1 MNKNSTINSSTSSST
16 SLCSS
21 VMGVSKREMEAK
33 RAVMTARN
41 KLNHIPALVEEK
53 RVSLK
58 DLAREELYAGS
69 KLGVAIAFAS
79 LSNHRKELY
88 ARYGRYQIKT
98 TYDTGDMMWHI
109 YLM

>member
-1 MNKNSTINSSTSSST
+1 MKNSTTNQTSSTST
-16 SLCSS
+16 SFYSP
-21 VMGVSKREMEAK
+21 VMVVSKNEMEAK
-33 RAVMTARN
+33 RAAMTARN

-53 RVSLK
+53 RISLK
-58 DLAREELYAGS
+58 DLAREELCAGS

-88 ARYGRYQIKT
+88 NRYGRYQIKT
-98 TYDTGDMMWHI
+98 VYDIGDMMWHI

>member
-1 MNKNSTINSSTSSST
+1 MNKNSTTNQTSST
-16 SLCSS
+16 SLYSP
-21 VMGVSKREMEAK
+21 VMVVSKREMEVK
-33 RAVMTARN
+33 RAAMTARN

-53 RVSLK
+53 RISLK

-88 ARYGRYQIKT
+88 NRYGRYQIKT
-98 TYDTGDMMWHI
+98 VYDSEDMMWHI

>member
-1 MNKNSTINSSTSSST
+1 MNKNSTTNSSTST
-16 SLCSS
+16 SLCSP
-21 VMGVSKREMEAK
+21 VMVVSKREMEVK
-33 RAVMTARN
+33 RAAMTARN

-53 RVSLK
+53 RISLK

-88 ARYGRYQIKT
+88 NRYGRYQIKT
-98 TYDTGDMMWHI
+98 VYDIGDMMWHI

>member
-1 MNKNSTINSSTSSST
+1 MKNSTTNQTSSTST
-16 SLCSS
+16 SFYSP
-21 VMGVSKREMEAK
+21 VMVVSKNEMEAK
-33 RAVMTARN
+33 RAAMTARN
-41 KLNHIPALVEEK
+41 KLNHIPALEEK
-53 RVSLK
+53 RISLK

-88 ARYGRYQIKT
+88 NRYGRYQIKT
-98 TYDTGDMMWHI
+98 VYDIGDMMWHI

>member
-1 MNKNSTINSSTSSST
+1 MNKNSTINQTSST
-16 SLCSS
+16 SLCSP
-21 VMGVSKREMEAK
+21 VMVVSKNEMEAK
-33 RAVMTARN
+33 RAAMTARN
-41 KLNHIPALVEEK
+41 KLNHIPALEEK
-53 RVSLK
+53 RISLK

-88 ARYGRYQIKT
+88 NRYGRYQIKT
-98 TYDTGDMMWHI
+98 VYDIGDMMWHI

>member
-1 MNKNSTINSSTSSST
+1 MNKNSTTNSSTST
-16 SLCSS
+16 SLYSP
-21 VMGVSKREMEAK
+21 VMVVSKREMEAK
-33 RAVMTARN
+33 RAATTARN